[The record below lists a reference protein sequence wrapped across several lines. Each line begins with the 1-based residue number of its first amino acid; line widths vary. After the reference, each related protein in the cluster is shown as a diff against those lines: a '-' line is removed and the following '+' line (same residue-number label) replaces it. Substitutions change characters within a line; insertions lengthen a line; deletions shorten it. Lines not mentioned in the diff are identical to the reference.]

1 MRQFEYT
8 QDILV
13 NIWQRMRFTIE
24 AESKEEADK
33 IAAQYRDRDVSN
45 YLEVELE
52 YLNETEEIVHPSE
65 YHPITIEVFVDCQR
79 KIADNKEEDL

>member
-1 MRQFEYT
+1 MQKFNYT

-13 NIWQRMRFTIE
+13 NVWQRMKFTIE

-33 IAAQYRDRDVSN
+33 IAAQYRDRDVSDD
-45 YLEVELE
+45 LEVEWE
-52 YLNETEEIVHPSE
+52 YLSETEEVAYPSE
-65 YHPITIEVFVDCQR
+65 YHPITIEVFDDCQR

>member
-33 IAAQYRDRDVSN
+33 IAAQYRDRDVSDD
-45 YLEVELE
+45 LEVELE
-52 YLNETEEIVHPSE
+52 YLNETEEFVHPCE
-65 YHPITIEVFVDCQR
+65 YHPITIEVFDDCQR